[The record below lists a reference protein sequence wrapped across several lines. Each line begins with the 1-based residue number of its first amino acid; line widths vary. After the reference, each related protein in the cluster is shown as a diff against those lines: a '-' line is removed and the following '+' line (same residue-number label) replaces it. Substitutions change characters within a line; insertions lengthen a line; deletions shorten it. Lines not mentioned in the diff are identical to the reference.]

1 MNKISLAISV
11 AALLMYGCSDKPKEQ
26 DQSTTTQQNQSVTA
40 PQSTTIYGATAQQAE
55 IKAPA
60 DADVQLNTKHVAT
73 VLETINGGGY
83 TYAKVDEEGNIYWIA
98 GPQTNIGTG
107 VTISFLEQ
115 MVMNDFTS
123 KSLDKHFD
131 QLVFVSA
138 IVPADG
144 SAAGAPEQTLALE
157 DAHANC
163 DHSKEEAASVHV
175 VAQDAPTTVS
185 VAKNASGYTIEELY
199 AKKDTL
205 KDKSVKVNAKVV
217 KVSKNIMGKDW
228 IHLQDGSGAAG
239 TDDIIATSANSTV
252 QVGDTVTADG
262 IIKTNVDLGYGYN
275 FSVLIEEA
283 KFTSL

>member
-1 MNKISLAISV
+1 MNKISLAISI

-26 DQSTTTQQNQSVTA
+26 EQSASTQQSA
-40 PQSTTIYGATAQQAE
+40 STPASTSIYGATPQQAA
-55 IKAPA
+55 APSQ
-60 DADVQLNTKHVAT
+60 DDVQLNAKHVAN

-98 GPQTNIGTG
+98 GPQTNIGAG
-107 VTISFLEQ
+107 MKISFLEQ
-115 MVMNDFTS
+115 MVMSDFTS
-123 KSLDKHFD
+123 KSLNKHFD

-144 SAAGAPEQTLALE
+144 SAAAAPAQTLTLE

-163 DHSKEEAASVHV
+163 DHSKEAVPMQMQQA
-175 VAQDAPTTVS
+175 APTPVS
-185 VAKNASGYTIEELY
+185 VAKNAEGYTIEELY
-199 AKKDTL
+199 AKKDAL

-217 KVSKNIMGKDW
+217 KVSRNIMGKDW

-239 TDDIIATSANSTV
+239 TDDIIATAVNSTV
-252 QVGDTVTADG
+252 QVGDTVTANG
-262 IIKTNVDLGYGYN
+262 IIKTNIDLGYGYN
-275 FSVLIEEA
+275 FSVLIEET